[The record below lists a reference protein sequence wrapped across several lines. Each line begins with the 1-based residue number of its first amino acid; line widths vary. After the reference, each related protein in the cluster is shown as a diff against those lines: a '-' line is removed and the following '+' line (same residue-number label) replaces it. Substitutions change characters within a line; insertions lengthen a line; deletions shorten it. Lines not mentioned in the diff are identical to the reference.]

1 MERRAFQTEEI
12 AFARVGN
19 SIAMQEI
26 MSSLFMI
33 KRWLETRL
41 VRQVE
46 ARLWRIPQAR
56 LKGVAFI
63 LPGTPNFLECVALIH
78 RDASQMS
85 PPPGSLPY
93 FFRKALSYPCFL
105 NHEFLPLL

>member
-33 KRWLETRL
+33 KRWPETRL

-56 LKGVAFI
+56 LKS
-63 LPGTPNFLECVALIH
+63 VALSFQEHPI
-78 RDASQMS
+78 
-85 PPPGSLPY
+85 
-93 FFRKALSYPCFL
+93 FL
-105 NHEFLPLL
+105 NA